1 MVGLGGEI
9 LGDVD
14 LHFRRFAG
22 TFGTALAVL
31 FLVWLVMPM
40 CLEKA
45 SRAPELNLEPGQ
57 QDGDEVEEDCGE

>member
-22 TFGTALAVL
+22 TFGTALAVR
-31 FLVWLVMPM
+31 FLGV
-40 CLEKA
+40 A
-45 SRAPELNLEPGQ
+45 
-57 QDGDEVEEDCGE
+57 GDANVLGESFGGAGTESGTGAARW